1 MKKEDTNVGNCQ
13 RQGWGDNPAWTTATV
28 TAPAHISK
36 YQDHNGGGQYV
47 SASSWQD
54 CPTGPPATTQSL
66 LDDQI
71 EREKKTMTYG
81 LYSGGTS
88 MEQKTAAINLIDYG
102 LN

>member
-1 MKKEDTNVGNCQ
+1 MNKEDTTVSNCQ
-13 RQGWGDNPAWTTATV
+13 RQGWGDNSAWTAATV
-28 TAPAHISK
+28 TAPASTSTK
-36 YQDHNGGGQYV
+36 SLAGGLYV